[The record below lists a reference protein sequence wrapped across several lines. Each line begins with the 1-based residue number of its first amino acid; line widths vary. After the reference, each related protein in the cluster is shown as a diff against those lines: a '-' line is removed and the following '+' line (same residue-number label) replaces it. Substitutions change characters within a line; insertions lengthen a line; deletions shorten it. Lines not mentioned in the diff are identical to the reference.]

1 VIIIPVYPFFIVIVN
16 SASIISCLCTHVSA
30 LRSLHKHA
38 AQRACANALNGRNVR
53 MPAICACK
61 QGWDEAAKEVQVLR
75 DALALTRFVLGD
87 KVRLFLYA
95 SRRGSVL

>member
-1 VIIIPVYPFFIVIVN
+1 
-16 SASIISCLCTHVSA
+16 
-30 LRSLHKHA
+30 
-38 AQRACANALNGRNVR
+38 
-53 MPAICACK
+53 MPAICACN